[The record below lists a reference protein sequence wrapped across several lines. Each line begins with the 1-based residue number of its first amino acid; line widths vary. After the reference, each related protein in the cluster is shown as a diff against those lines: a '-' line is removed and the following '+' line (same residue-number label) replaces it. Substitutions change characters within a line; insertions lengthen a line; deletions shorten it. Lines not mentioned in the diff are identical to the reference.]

1 MRNLFR
7 YLATALLGV
16 ALGVAFTWLLLRPD
30 IPDIWFQI
38 TENNQTTL
46 SNQVFL
52 ESDIPLADV
61 VSLRGR
67 ARVVDHTQKT
77 HGPVSIGYELD
88 IELSRIDPEKIPKK
102 YSTDKPVMG
111 GKLIEPAITAPSYSV
126 RFVFR
131 LLDKEGFIVNEIESP
146 EHSVTSGKMN
156 SIKDQTESSIQ
167 RSKANLVKKI
177 TVGTYFI
184 RTHGVRQE

>member
-1 MRNLFR
+1 MTDLINVGIALRNLFR
-7 YLATALLGV
+7 YLATALLGA

-88 IELSRIDPEKIPKK
+88 IELSRIAPEKIPKN
-102 YSTDKPVMG
+102 TL
-111 GKLIEPAITAPSYSV
+111 LI
-126 RFVFR
+126 
-131 LLDKEGFIVNEIESP
+131 N
-146 EHSVTSGKMN
+146 
-156 SIKDQTESSIQ
+156 Q
-167 RSKANLVKKI
+167 
-177 TVGTYFI
+177 
-184 RTHGVRQE
+184 